1 MIRDESPFP
10 CMYVYL
16 VGAHTRERGRIS
28 FDVEYPYFLRFRQ
41 YRSYNVANSAW
52 MRKYIYVTKIK
63 QCRLERYI

>member
-41 YRSYNVANSAW
+41 YRSYNGANSACIH
-52 MRKYIYVTKIK
+52 MNPEQSKFQTE
-63 QCRLERYI
+63 L